1 MTPQMALTFIILVG
15 AVILFVT
22 NRLPVDLVALL
33 VLSTLIITRLVTV
46 EEAFAGFSNPAVVTV
61 WSVFIVGAAVQRSGV
76 ADLLA
81 TRMLQLAGNNEW
93 RLLLVLMTTSALISS
108 VMNNVGAV
116 AILLPPTMAMARKL
130 NQSPSKFL
138 MPVAFASLLGGNL
151 TLIGTPPNILAAD
164 LVVQFGLEPLQF
176 FDFTPMGLAALAV
189 GMGYMLL
196 FGRYLLPNRDA
207 GGSLAVSYPL
217 QSYLVE
223 VRLKDNS
230 PLVGQTIQSI
240 QLGKE
245 HQLNIVQIRRGEEHI
260 LRPLSDRVLQA
271 GDVLLLEGALPTVM
285 AVSQHKELQVVTDF
299 SAEAWPDTL
308 DTPNQHLS
316 EIAIAPRSIYEGQTV
331 RELEFRNR
339 LRISVLA
346 LRHKGQTEVAH
357 LGDVPLEVGD
367 VLLVQGS
374 DTQLRMLHQNS
385 NLLVLTQ
392 PEWEEPRLSHAL
404 LTIGVL
410 VSVVAVAALGVLHIA
425 AAMFIGAVILLLGR
439 TMTMTQAYR
448 AIDWRAV
455 FLIAAMLPLG
465 GALESTGG
473 AQYVAETV
481 IGRFDNF
488 GTLAILAVVFILT
501 ALLTEV
507 VSNAATTVLV
517 VPIAIEIAL
526 GLGVNPYTFVMA
538 TVLAASTSFMTP
550 VGHQCNVI
558 IFGPGGYQFSDY
570 ARVGVGLNILMLLVA
585 VLIVPL
591 IWPL

>member
-1 MTPQMALTFIILVG
+1 MTPEMAVTFIILAG

-81 TRMLQLAGNNEW
+81 ARMLHLAGNSEW

-130 NQSPSKFL
+130 NQSPSRFL

-164 LVVQFGLEPLQF
+164 LVVQAGLQPLQF
-176 FDFTPMGLAALAV
+176 FDFTPMGVAAIVV
-189 GMGYMLL
+189 GMGYMLV

-207 GGSLAVSYPL
+207 GGSLASSYPL

-223 VRLKDNS
+223 VQLKNNS
-230 PLVGQTIQSI
+230 PLIGQSIEAI

-245 HQLNIVQIRRGEEHI
+245 YQVNIVQIRRGAEQI
-260 LRPLSDRVLQA
+260 LRPLSDRLLQA

-285 AVSQHKELQVVTDF
+285 AVSKHKELQIVTDF
-299 SAEAWPDTL
+299 SAEAWPEKL
-308 DTPNQHLS
+308 DSQHLHLS
-316 EIAIAPRSIYEGQTV
+316 EIAIAPRSIYEGKTV

-339 LRISVLA
+339 LRITVLA
-346 LRHKGQTEVAH
+346 LRHRGHTEITN
-357 LGDVPLEVGD
+357 LNSIPLEVGD

-374 DTQLRMLHQNS
+374 ETQLRILHQNT

-392 PEWEEPRLSHAL
+392 PEWDSPKLSHAI
-404 LTIGVL
+404 LTVGVL
-410 VSVVAVAALGVLHIA
+410 VAVVAIAALNILHIA
-425 AAMFIGAVILLLGR
+425 AAMFIGAVILVLGR
-439 TMTMTQAYR
+439 TMTMAQAYR

-465 GALESTGG
+465 GALERTGG
-473 AQYVAETV
+473 ARYIAETV

-488 GTLAILAVVFILT
+488 GPLAILAVVFILT

-526 GLGVNPYTFVMA
+526 GLGSNPYTFVMA
-538 TVLAASTSFMTP
+538 TVLAASTSFLTP

-570 ARVGVGLNILMLLVA
+570 ARVGVGLNVLMLLVA
-585 VLIVPL
+585 VLVVPL